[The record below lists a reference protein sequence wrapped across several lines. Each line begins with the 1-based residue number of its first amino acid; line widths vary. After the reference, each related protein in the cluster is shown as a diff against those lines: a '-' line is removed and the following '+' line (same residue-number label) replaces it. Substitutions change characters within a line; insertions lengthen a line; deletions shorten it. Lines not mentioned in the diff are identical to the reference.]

1 MKNAVIIYTDTT
13 SQEAVEN
20 YIKKWSRDEERSYRR
35 KRRRWYLARQR
46 IAGLILFAITVPA
59 VRLLNGD
66 ATIAVITIPVG
77 FGLILSAKEGRGN
90 V

>member
-1 MKNAVIIYTDTT
+1 MRNAVIIYTDTT

-20 YIKKWSRDEERSYRR
+20 YIRKWSRDAKRSYGW
-35 KRRRWYLARQR
+35 KRRHWALARQR

-77 FGLILSAKEGRGN
+77 FGLILSAKEGQGN